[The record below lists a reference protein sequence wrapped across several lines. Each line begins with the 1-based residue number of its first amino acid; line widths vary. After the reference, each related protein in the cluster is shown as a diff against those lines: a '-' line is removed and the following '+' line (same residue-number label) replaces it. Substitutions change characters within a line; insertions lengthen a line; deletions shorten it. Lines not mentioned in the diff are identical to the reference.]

1 MTKQEYDERL
11 YNLKAEHQAASNEF
25 CKSAVF
31 NEEALK
37 RFFAAD
43 KAIQELDREWCEEH
57 GEKESIF
64 AGAVMAARRR
74 SVEGAKKIYEGMQ
87 DAD

>member
-57 GEKESIF
+57 GNESSIF
-64 AGAVMAARRR
+64 SSAVLAARQRAVQGAR
-74 SVEGAKKIYEGMQ
+74 AFHEGVD